1 MSEQRTQL
9 EQHACVVIDDVV
21 VVLADELPP
30 AEAEALREHV
40 LAGDIEDVARMPG
53 IVAVARVA
61 ERGPAGVAHCTEVRE
76 PVRASVPAKRLITGP
91 PPASGA
97 EPTPPVPKPPVPQ
110 ADIDTVTQS
119 VTVTSTGSV
128 TDDVAT
134 ADTITHTGTATTDT
148 ITRSDTADDDLLTA
162 DTLTAAAPA
171 AVMTTP
177 LPSEG
182 PKVRSVLCAGGHVQR
197 IGAPVCGVCGRDIA
211 PGTEQLRP
219 RPEFAVAVV
228 PGGERVPLGRGAV
241 FGRRPRSS
249 RMQGVKVPHLV
260 TLESPG
266 EDVSRSHL
274 EIRLEDWSVL
284 AIDLGSTNGTMLLRE
299 GREPM
304 RLRAG
309 VATIVEF
316 GDRLDL
322 GGEVQISVAE
332 Q

>member
-1 MSEQRTQL
+1 MSEQQAHMV
-9 EQHACVVIDDVV
+9 QHRCVVIDDVV
-21 VVLADELPP
+21 VVFADELPQ
-30 AEAEALREHV
+30 AEVEALREHV
-40 LAGDIEDVARMPG
+40 LAGDIDPVVRMPG

-61 ERGPAGVAHCTEVRE
+61 ERGPESGRNRTEVRE
-76 PVRASVPAKRLITGP
+76 PVRASVPPKRLITGP
-91 PPASGA
+91 PPASA
-97 EPTPPVPKPPVPQ
+97 ARTSTPPAPQ
-110 ADIDTVTQS
+110 ADIDTVTDAN
-119 VTVTSTGSV
+119 TVTE
-128 TDDVAT
+128 DVAT
-134 ADTITHTGTATTDT
+134 ADTVTTDAAG
-148 ITRSDTADDDLLTA
+148 DNDDLLNA

-171 AVMTTP
+171 AVTTTV
-177 LPSEG
+177 SGEG
-182 PKVRSVLCAGGHVQR
+182 HNVRSVLCVGGHVQR
-197 IGAPVCGVCGRDIA
+197 IGAAVCGTCGRDIA

-266 EDVSRSHL
+266 EDISRSHL

-284 AIDLGSTNGTMLLRE
+284 AVDLGSTNGTLLLRE

-322 GGEVQISVAE
+322 GGEVQITVEE